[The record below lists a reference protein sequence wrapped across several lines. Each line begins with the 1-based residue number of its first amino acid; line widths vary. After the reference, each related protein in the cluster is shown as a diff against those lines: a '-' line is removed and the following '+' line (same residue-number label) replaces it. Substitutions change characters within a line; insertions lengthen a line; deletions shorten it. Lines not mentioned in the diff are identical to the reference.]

1 MARDDLLQVNGPNVY
16 ALAALCLWSSR
27 WIENLES
34 VILYP
39 IISCFIIVDTFY
51 AGNYS
56 TFVRG
61 SLHRRLLYVG
71 NIHQTIVDC
80 FVLEAFR
87 EYREDL
93 RDHMS
98 DNTQNRPKSELRKT
112 TLSVM

>member
-1 MARDDLLQVNGPNVY
+1 M
-16 ALAALCLWSSR
+16 
-27 WIENLES
+27 ENLES

-39 IISCFIIVDTFY
+39 IISRYIIVDAFY

-56 TFVRG
+56 TFFRG
-61 SLHRRLLYVG
+61 SLHRTNCCMCGKY
-71 NIHQTIVDC
+71 HQTIVDC

-87 EYREDL
+87 EYRDDL

-98 DNTQNRPKSELRKT
+98 DNTQNRPKSELRKI